1 VRQRDL
7 GVSRQ
12 KESAVR
18 EWMTFVGPLLL
29 SLIGVVLYSVGS
41 DFPTAGTLTLA
52 LPLILVSLVWGALA
66 LRRQLAS
73 PQAARGHGGRH
84 DDG

>member
-1 VRQRDL
+1 
-7 GVSRQ
+7 
-12 KESAVR
+12 VR

-29 SLIGVVLYSVGS
+29 SLIGVVLYSIGS
-41 DFPTAGTLTLA
+41 DFPTAGALTLA
-52 LPLILVSLVWGALA
+52 LPLILVSLVWEALA

-73 PQAARGHGGRH
+73 PQDARGRGGCH

>member
-1 VRQRDL
+1 
-7 GVSRQ
+7 
-12 KESAVR
+12 VR

-73 PQAARGHGGRH
+73 PQAARGRGGRH